1 MGPGGQRS
9 ESEVGF
15 LRPTQVTCEARNSLC
30 RKEVGIQEPVVLSCL
45 GQPSPQPPPGKACFL
60 PSLCPRSERW
70 DKPSHVCNEG
80 ISPCPDHFPETA

>member
-1 MGPGGQRS
+1 MVSGPNKIILTLDDITFLHPHGGNSRK
-9 ESEVGF
+9 VG
-15 LRPTQVTCEARNSLC
+15 
-30 RKEVGIQEPVVLSCL
+30 EVGIQEPAVLSCL

-80 ISPCPDHFPETA
+80 ISPCLDHFPETA

>member
-30 RKEVGIQEPVVLSCL
+30 RKEVGIQEPGGAARKWGPL
-45 GQPSPQPPPGKACFL
+45 GCGGCCRPRL
-60 PSLCPRSERW
+60 PWGSSQGSMRSLRPLEA
-70 DKPSHVCNEG
+70 
-80 ISPCPDHFPETA
+80 PCDSRASQRGREHRR